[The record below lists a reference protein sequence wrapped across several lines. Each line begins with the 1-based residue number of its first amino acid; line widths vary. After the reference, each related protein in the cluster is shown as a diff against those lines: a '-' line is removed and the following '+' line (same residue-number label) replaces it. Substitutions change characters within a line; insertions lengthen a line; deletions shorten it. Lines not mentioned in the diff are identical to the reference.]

1 MALTY
6 GYQIH
11 KRTGL
16 KILGGGGADTNLPGA
31 RTSRG
36 VRGHASQEHFEK

>member
-16 KILGGGGADTNLPGA
+16 KILGGGGHEFARRENL
-31 RTSRG
+31 
-36 VRGHASQEHFEK
+36 